1 LNFASSK
8 RIFLAFPHIVEV
20 PRQNGRLKNL
30 MIGECAM
37 DINPLATPDNAQV
50 SDISQ
55 IKRKMHLTGT
65 IVKTTLAGAVVDIG
79 LDVPGVVHISQ
90 LQKDPVNKVEDII
103 KVGQEVDVWVRRVDP
118 SKGRIE
124 LTMIEPLALEW
135 REISKDM
142 VAKGKVTRLEKF
154 GAFIDIGAERPGLV
168 HISEMTHDYLR
179 SPSDVVNEGDEV
191 EVKILAVN
199 RRKKQIKLS
208 MKALEEKPVKSAKP
222 SQKDKEKV
230 REREVKVETDSEREE
245 LVPTAME
252 IALRDAMEKAQT
264 FEDQQTIRGKKK
276 ISKSKKEIEQIL
288 TRTLEHK
295 VKTSSK

>member
-1 LNFASSK
+1 
-8 RIFLAFPHIVEV
+8 
-20 PRQNGRLKNL
+20 
-30 MIGECAM
+30 M

-252 IALRDAMEKAQT
+252 VALRDAMEKAQT